1 MPSDPLTRGS
11 ALGPRWGLRPQT
23 PTIQKKSPPLHNSV
37 VQTTT
42 NRSNGLKVTVDR
54 RVVKSHDASIVVGVV
69 NKLDRRR
76 VLLTT
81 RSTAKFSVR
90 PEFGTKFQREV
101 RLFLEMPEFPYTTLY
116 DVWKKVSVL
125 KTSSIL
131 PVVSIQYRLVTDG
144 RTDRQTD
151 RPDDSKCRARI
162 ASRIKNNS

>member
-1 MPSDPLTRGS
+1 
-11 ALGPRWGLRPQT
+11 
-23 PTIQKKSPPLHNSV
+23 
-37 VQTTT
+37 
-42 NRSNGLKVTVDR
+42 
-54 RVVKSHDASIVVGVV
+54 
-69 NKLDRRR
+69 
-76 VLLTT
+76 
-81 RSTAKFSVR
+81 
-90 PEFGTKFQREV
+90 
-101 RLFLEMPEFPYTTLY
+101 MPEFPYTTLY